1 MAKASRGSS
10 SGIAPRAVLGAIVI
24 SLVST
29 SAAAAETASIDDL
42 VSAVVRI
49 NTHINPE
56 GRTVQGLGR
65 EREGSGILIDSDG
78 LVLTIGYLM
87 VEAYAAEVGANN
99 GRTMPANVVGYDQ
112 ESGFGLLRAIAPL
125 KLKPMPLG
133 KSAEIKE
140 GDPVLI
146 ASFGG
151 RGMVAGAYVVA
162 KREFAGSWEYLLDE
176 ALFTAPPHPAWS
188 GAALISREG
197 KLVGVGSLI
206 VGDAGGGSDKAPGN
220 MFVPIDR
227 LSPILGDLIA
237 TGRMVGPARPWLG
250 INTDEMGGR
259 LFVSRVTPASPAER
273 AGIKRGDV
281 IVSVKGEQ
289 PKSLADFYRKVW
301 AQGSAGDTVA
311 LDVLQDSEVRR
322 IKVKSM
328 NRLDHL
334 KLKST
339 F

>member
-1 MAKASRGSS
+1 
-10 SGIAPRAVLGAIVI
+10 V
-24 SLVST
+24 
-29 SAAAAETASIDDL
+29 
-42 VSAVVRI
+42 
-49 NTHINPE
+49 
-56 GRTVQGLGR
+56 
-65 EREGSGILIDSDG
+65 
-78 LVLTIGYLM
+78 
-87 VEAYAAEVGANN
+87 
-99 GRTMPANVVGYDQ
+99 PANVVGYDH

-125 KLKPMPLG
+125 KLKPMSLG
-133 KSAEIKE
+133 KSAEIKQ

-227 LSPILGDLIA
+227 LSPILADLIA
-237 TGRMVGPARPWLG
+237 AGRTPGPARPWLG

-259 LFVSRVTPASPAER
+259 LFVSRVTPGSPAER
-273 AGIKRGDV
+273 AGIKRRDV
-281 IVSVKGEQ
+281 IVGVKGEQ
-289 PKSLADFYRKVW
+289 PKNLADFYRKVW

-322 IKVKSM
+322 IEVKSM